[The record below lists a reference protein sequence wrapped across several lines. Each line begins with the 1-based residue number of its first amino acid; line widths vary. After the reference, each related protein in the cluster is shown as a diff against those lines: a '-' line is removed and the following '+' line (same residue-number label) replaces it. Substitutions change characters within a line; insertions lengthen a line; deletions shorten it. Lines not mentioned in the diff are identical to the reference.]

1 MRELRNRT
9 LRCSNCADGSS
20 ESMYAGD
27 CGHVTCPKC
36 AGIEQSTNG
45 DVADADGEDY
55 SLLNGGVRNGVG
67 ANECPTCQ
75 KFLLFPGELHK
86 LPVTFSSFS
95 LVEKMQLQNS
105 TMPVSDEDLGLNSN
119 SSTSTSSYGGDE
131 RDFQNRSTQ
140 PFVADET
147 TMKCREHPLSQM
159 RIYCKT
165 CRFVFCTKKSCAA
178 RHVDHVTADLHHVLR
193 DAEDYIQKRM
203 RKVGKV
209 REKVLEREHVFKQRV
224 ERKNTAFEN
233 MEYQV
238 RNIAKLYH
246 EAIDRAERSM
256 LCEIR
261 HERVSFD
268 RAAEKM
274 TNVLKDADTTLT
286 ALLKIKDIFIGNR
299 SRVRADNVLHMKTFL
314 RANEDIF
321 ENVEAPGAPK
331 ELDLSFHKG
340 ISFLENTAFLQKKS
354 SLLGKL
360 VVSANRQVYCVGEI
374 KCKTAADSR
383 VPNLTGLAILP
394 AGEVVVV
401 DCANEK
407 VKLFTSIGPANVTT
421 KQYSLEWE
429 SRGINDRSPLDKPSD
444 IAVLSSGNFIV
455 TNEGLAKPLE
465 FTREGEIDHYS
476 KLNGIGGNNLI
487 GWTSVAIDNDK
498 AFWGCWDRMNSEGVV
513 LMPDEELEKRE
524 RKFSLK
530 CFVST
535 RDRCPSK
542 MTVRVDPYSRRV
554 TSMVISM
561 DCWRTEPPNGIT
573 ALGGSTSALNNLSY
587 SCLAFVR
594 RDGDMK
600 YIQSYGDIVDVC
612 YAQDGNVLAADRAND
627 RILLLSD
634 RGAFRKYL
642 IEAEDGLEAPV
653 GVALDNDGHIVV
665 AQKDGVV
672 KIFRLFETCML

>member
-1 MRELRNRT
+1 
-9 LRCSNCADGSS
+9 
-20 ESMYAGD
+20 
-27 CGHVTCPKC
+27 
-36 AGIEQSTNG
+36 
-45 DVADADGEDY
+45 
-55 SLLNGGVRNGVG
+55 
-67 ANECPTCQ
+67 
-75 KFLLFPGELHK
+75 
-86 LPVTFSSFS
+86 
-95 LVEKMQLQNS
+95 
-105 TMPVSDEDLGLNSN
+105 MPVSDEHLAQNSS
-119 SSTSTSSYGGDE
+119 SSTSASSYGGDE
-131 RDFQNRSTQ
+131 RDFQKKCTQ

-147 TMKCREHPLSQM
+147 TLKCREHPNAQM

-165 CRFVFCTKKSCAA
+165 CRCVFCTKKSCAA
-178 RHVDHVTADLHHVLR
+178 RHVDHLTADLHHVLR

-209 REKVLEREHVFKQRV
+209 HEKVLEREQMFKQRV
-224 ERKNTAFEN
+224 ERKNTGFEN

-246 EAIDRAERSM
+246 ESIERAERSM

-268 RAAEKM
+268 RAADKM
-274 TNVLKDADTTLT
+274 TTVLKDADTTLT

-299 SRVRADNVLHMKTFL
+299 SRVKADNVLQMKKFL

-321 ENVEAPGAPK
+321 DNIEAPGAPK

-340 ISFLENTAFLQKKS
+340 IAFLENTAFMQKKS

-360 VVSANRQVYCVGEI
+360 VISNNRQVYCVGEI
-374 KCKTAADSR
+374 NCKTAADNR
-383 VPNLTGLAILP
+383 VPSLTGLAILP

-407 VKLFTSIGPANVTT
+407 VKLFTSVGPVNVTT

-429 SRGINDRSPLDKPSD
+429 SRGISDRSPFDKPSD
-444 IAVLSSGNFIV
+444 LAVLSNGNFIV
-455 TNEGLAKPLE
+455 TNEALEKPLE
-465 FTREGEIDHYS
+465 YTRDGEIDYYS

-487 GWTSVAIDNDK
+487 GWTCVAVDNDR

-542 MTVRVDPYSRRV
+542 MTVRVDPYSHRV

-561 DCWRTEPPNGIT
+561 DCWRTEPPNGIR
-573 ALGGSTSALNNLSY
+573 ALGGSTPVLVNPSY
-587 SCLAFVR
+587 SCLAFVK

-600 YIQSYGDIVDVC
+600 YIQTYGDIVGVS
-612 YAQDGNVLAADRAND
+612 YAQDGNILAADRAND
-627 RILLLSD
+627 RVLLLSD

-653 GVALDNDGHIVV
+653 GVALDSDGHIVV
-665 AQKDGVV
+665 AQKDGIV
-672 KIFRLFETCML
+672 KIFRLFESCLL